1 MAIQEDRRRITVRLT
16 VLQVAS
22 VVVFAVLGISF
33 WLLQIV
39 QNAKYEEMAEN
50 NHQRTLALRAPRGV
64 LYDRNGQVLVENR
77 HSFTISIV
85 REHSKD
91 LDKTIRMLSAV
102 AGLDIDEVRGIVA
115 RHKAEPSYRPIV
127 VVEDASL

>member
-16 VLQVAS
+16 VLQVAC

-39 QNAKYEEMAEN
+39 EHAKYEEMAAN

-64 LYDRNGQVLVENR
+64 LYDRKGQVLVHNPPP
-77 HSFTISIV
+77 FTISIF
-85 REHSKD
+85 RQPSKD
-91 LDKTIRMLSAV
+91 LDRTIQMLSEV
-102 AGLDIDEVRGIVA
+102 AGLDVNNVRTIVG
-115 RHKAEPSYRPIV
+115 RHKSEP
-127 VVEDASL
+127 